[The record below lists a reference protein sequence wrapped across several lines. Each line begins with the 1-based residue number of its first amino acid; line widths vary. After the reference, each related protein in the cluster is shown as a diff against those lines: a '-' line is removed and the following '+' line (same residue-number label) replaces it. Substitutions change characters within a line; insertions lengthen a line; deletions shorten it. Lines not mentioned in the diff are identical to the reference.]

1 MDILIK
7 QARLSDGEALQDIGI
22 KDGKIIAISES
33 LTEHAVKVIE
43 AHGRVLIPGLVES
56 HIHLDK
62 ALIADRRPNKSGT
75 LQEAISV
82 TAELKPTFTE
92 EDIYRRAK
100 KALDMIISHGVTA
113 VRTHAEFDPAQGFSG
128 FKTIMAIKEEY
139 RDLIDMQ
146 IVAFPQEGIFK
157 APGTEKMMHEAME
170 MGADVVGGIPYN
182 DAPADKHIDL
192 VFEIAKKYDKDID
205 LHQDFNDEATD
216 MSIEYLCKKTIAE
229 DYQGRVSVG
238 HLTALHALKP
248 ERLSDILALMSE
260 AQISVMALPATD
272 LHLGARNDVYNVRRA
287 VTPIRKLRDA
297 GVNVCLATN
306 NIRNAFT
313 PYGNGD
319 LMQIA
324 MLAIPVGHLGGAD
337 DLPTVLPMITENPA
351 KALGLKSYGINIGN
365 KADLILLDTKVV
377 ADAIIDIPERNYV
390 IKNGKI
396 TVEVKKETTIFK

>member
-7 QARLSDGEALQDIGI
+7 QARLSDNEGLQDVGI
-22 KDGKIIAISES
+22 KDGKIVAISGD
-33 LTEHAVKVIE
+33 LTDKAVTVIE
-43 AHGRVLIPGLVES
+43 AQGRVLIPGLVES

-62 ALIADRRPNKSGT
+62 ALIADRKPNKSGT
-75 LQEAISV
+75 LQEAIKV
-82 TAELKPTFTE
+82 TAALKPTFTE
-92 EDIYRRAK
+92 VDIYHRAK
-100 KALDMIISHGVTA
+100 TALEMIISHGVTA

-128 FKTIMAIKEEY
+128 FKTIMKLKEEY
-139 RDLIDMQ
+139 RELIDMQ
-146 IVAFPQEGIFK
+146 VVAFPQEGIFK
-157 APGTEKMMHEAME
+157 APGTEKMMYEAME

-205 LHQDFNDEATD
+205 LHQDFSDEATD
-216 MSIEYLCKKTIAE
+216 ISIEYLCKKTITE
-229 DYQGRVSVG
+229 NYQGRVSVG
-238 HLTALHALKP
+238 HLTALHALEP
-248 ERLSDILALMSE
+248 ERLKDILVLMSE

-272 LHLGARNDVYNVRRA
+272 LHLGARNDGYNVRRA

-351 KALGLKSYGINIGN
+351 KAIGLSNYGIKVGN
-365 KADLILLDTKVV
+365 KADLVLLDTKVM

-396 TVEVKKETTIFK
+396 TVEVKREVTIFK